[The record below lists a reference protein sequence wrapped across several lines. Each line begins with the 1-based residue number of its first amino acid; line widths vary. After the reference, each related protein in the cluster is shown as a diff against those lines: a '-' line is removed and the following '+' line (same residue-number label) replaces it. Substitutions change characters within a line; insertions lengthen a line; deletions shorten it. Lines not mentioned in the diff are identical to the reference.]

1 MTRAGRATC
10 GPPLLW
16 TMAALLAAAPATS
29 GAAQTQAS
37 PRASPR
43 AASPR
48 PRPPSSPSFEAVAK
62 KAEAAK
68 AAGRFEEAIRYYREA
83 LTLQPAWL
91 EGRFFLGTL
100 LYDNDRYAEA
110 RDEFRT
116 LVQADP
122 KNGLVLAWKGLCEF
136 RLQNHERALKE
147 LEAARALGIVSPE
160 VMAAASYHA
169 AILMNRFERF
179 ESAFEILREFALQ
192 DKDTPGVIEA
202 FGLSVLRLPYL
213 PSEAPSDRREM
224 ILMAGRAGFYQAKS
238 RRSPVAQLAF
248 EELVSRYPTAPN
260 VHYAFGVYLA
270 NEQPEAALEE
280 FRRELRS
287 SPTHYHAMLQIAF
300 ELMKQG
306 KFEEARPHA
315 ERAVDLAPSLF
326 VAHHALGRIR
336 FEAGDAEAA
345 IQSLEIARK
354 LAPDSP
360 EVRFSLAR
368 AYAKVGRSDEAA
380 REREEFL
387 RLDKA
392 RRAAAPDAQSVGTKV
407 EEPPPPKN

>member
-1 MTRAGRATC
+1 VTWPDRMLAGR
-10 GPPLLW
+10 PLLW
-16 TMAALLAAAPATS
+16 IMAAALAAGPATS
-29 GAAQTQAS
+29 GVSERPAS
-37 PRASPR
+37 PRS
-43 AASPR
+43 ASPR
-48 PRPPSSPSFEAVAK
+48 PRPPSSPAFDAVVK

-68 AAGRFEEAIRYYREA
+68 AAGRFDEAIQHYRQA
-83 LTLQPAWL
+83 LKLQPTWL

-116 LVQADP
+116 LVQADA
-122 KNGLVLAWKGLCEF
+122 KNGLVLALKGLCEF
-136 RLQNHERALKE
+136 RLQNHERALTE
-147 LEAARALGIVSPE
+147 LEAARARGIVSPE

-179 ESAFEILREFALQ
+179 ESAFEVLREFALQ

-213 PSEAPSDRREM
+213 PSEAPPDRREM
-224 ILMAGRAGFYQAKS
+224 VLMAGRAGFYQAKS

-300 ELMKQG
+300 ELMKER
-306 KFEEARPHA
+306 KFEQARPHA
-315 ERAVDLAPSLF
+315 EKAVELAPSLF

-336 FEAGDAEAA
+336 FEAGDADGA
-345 IQSLEIARK
+345 IQSLEMAMK

-368 AYAKVGRSDEAA
+368 AYAKAGRSEDAA

-392 RRAAAPDAQSVGTKV
+392 RRAATPDAESVGRKV

>member
-1 MTRAGRATC
+1 MTRAGRVWC
-10 GPPLLW
+10 GRLLRW
-16 TMAALLAAAPATS
+16 MLAAALAAAPAAL
-29 GAAQTQAS
+29 AAAGTPAS
-37 PRASPR
+37 PP

-48 PRPPSSPSFEAVAK
+48 PRAASPSFEAVVK

-68 AAGRFEEAIRYYREA
+68 AAGRFDEAIRDYRDA
-83 LTLQPAWL
+83 LKLQPAWL

-110 RDEFRT
+110 RDEFRA

-122 KNGLVLAWKGLCEF
+122 KNGLVLALKGLCEF
-136 RLQNHERALKE
+136 RLQNHERALSE

-179 ESAFEILREFALQ
+179 ESAFEVLRDFALQ
-192 DKDTPGVIEA
+192 DRATPGVIEA
-202 FGLSVLRLPYL
+202 LGLSVLRLPYL
-213 PSEAPSDRREM
+213 PSEAPPDRREM
-224 ILMAGRAGFYQAKS
+224 VLMAGRAGFYQAKS

-300 ELMKQG
+300 ELMKEG

-315 ERAVDLAPSLF
+315 EKAVELAPSLF

-345 IQSLEIARK
+345 IQSLEMARK

-368 AYAKVGRSDEAA
+368 AYAKAGRSEDAG

-392 RRAAAPDAQSVGTKV
+392 RRAATPDAQSVGSRV
-407 EEPPPPKN
+407 EESPPPKN

>member
-10 GPPLLW
+10 GRPLLW
-16 TMAALLAAAPATS
+16 TMAAVLTAAPATS
-29 GAAQTQAS
+29 GAAGMQ
-37 PRASPR
+37 ASPR

-48 PRPPSSPSFEAVAK
+48 PRPPSSPSFDAVVK

-68 AAGRFEEAIRYYREA
+68 AAGRFDEAIQHYRQA
-83 LTLQPAWL
+83 LKLQPTWL

-122 KNGLVLAWKGLCEF
+122 KNGLVLALKGLCEF
-136 RLQNHERALKE
+136 RLQNHERALTE

-169 AILMNRFERF
+169 AILMNRFEQF
-179 ESAFEILREFALQ
+179 ESAFDVLRGFAQQ
-192 DKDTPGVIEA
+192 DKDTQGVIEA
-202 FGLSVLRLPYL
+202 FGLSILRMPFL
-213 PSEAPSDRREM
+213 PSELPPERREM
-224 ILMAGRAGFYQAKS
+224 VLMAGRAGFYQAKN

-260 VHYAFGVYLA
+260 VHYAFGVYLVS
-270 NEQPEAALEE
+270 EQPEAALEE

-287 SPTHYHAMLQIAF
+287 SPTHYHAMLQIAY
-300 ELMKQG
+300 ELMKEG
-306 KFEEARPHA
+306 KYEEAKPHA
-315 ERAVDLAPSLF
+315 EKAAELAPSLF
-326 VAHHALGRIR
+326 VAHHARGRIL
-336 FEAGDAEAA
+336 FETGDADQA
-345 IQSLEIARK
+345 IQSLETAMK

-368 AYAKVGRSDEAA
+368 AYAKAGRSEDAA
-380 REREEFL
+380 RERAEFL

-392 RRAAAPDAQSVGTKV
+392 RQTTRSGPEAVGGKV
-407 EEPPPPKN
+407 EASPPPKN